1 MKKSNIII
9 FVVIIVVVVAIF
21 GYAMWNMNRELNEL
35 KNQNNQQ
42 QANSLTNSA
51 GQTTETTNPEENANI
66 VGQENNN
73 EINPSNNGNSG
84 NTGTNTENQNNGNSN
99 NGALN
104 NNAMNYIGDWYISQE
119 AYTNAEEIDR
129 ILDRR
134 EDNLITDEEFQS
146 QMNSSINTNIAEL
159 DVERYTGNQ
168 IRFDFTLTSP
178 APTQRE
184 AKLDDIMV
192 NLTNGIGT
200 FTYTDNWGTSGNGT
214 ITLKDNQIELKLE
227 TTSAAQGALWGV
239 EGIYTF
245 SYKRID

>member
-51 GQTTETTNPEENANI
+51 GQTTETTNPEENANT
-66 VGQENNN
+66 VGQGNNN
-73 EINPSNNGNSG
+73 EINSNNNGNS
-84 NTGTNTENQNNGNSN
+84 GTNTENQNNGNSN

>member
-9 FVVIIVVVVAIF
+9 FVVILLVVVAIF
-21 GYAMWNMNRELNEL
+21 GYALWDANRELDEL
-35 KNQNNQQ
+35 KKENAQQ
-42 QANSLTNSA
+42 EQTVTDVNSIENGNDVSNLIDNTNTVGQATPTDGTNSVIDPN
-51 GQTTETTNPEENANI
+51 TN
-66 VGQENNN
+66 GT
-73 EINPSNNGNSG
+73 STDNGNMSSG
-84 NTGTNTENQNNGNSN
+84 I
-99 NGALN
+99 
-104 NNAMNYIGDWYISQE
+104 NYVGDWYISQE

-214 ITLKDNQIELKLE
+214 ITLKNNQIELKLE
-227 TTSAAQGALWGV
+227 TTSAAQGALWGL

>member
-9 FVVIIVVVVAIF
+9 FVVILLVVVAIF
-21 GYAMWNMNRELNEL
+21 GYALWDANRELDEL
-35 KNQNNQQ
+35 KKENTQQ
-42 QANSLTNSA
+42 EQTVTDVNSIENGNDVSNLIDNTNTV
-51 GQTTETTNPEENANI
+51 GQTTPTDGTNSVIDPNTN
-66 VGQENNN
+66 GT
-73 EINPSNNGNSG
+73 STDNGNMSSG
-84 NTGTNTENQNNGNSN
+84 I
-99 NGALN
+99 
-104 NNAMNYIGDWYISQE
+104 NYVGDWYISQE

-214 ITLKDNQIELKLE
+214 ITLKNNQIELKLE
-227 TTSAAQGALWGV
+227 TTSAAQGALWGL

>member
-9 FVVIIVVVVAIF
+9 FVVILLVVVAIF
-21 GYAMWNMNRELNEL
+21 GYALWDANRELDEL
-35 KNQNNQQ
+35 KKENVQQ
-42 QANSLTNSA
+42 EQTVTDVNSIENGNDVSNLIDNTNTVGQATPTDGTNS
-51 GQTTETTNPEENANI
+51 
-66 VGQENNN
+66 V
-73 EINPSNNGNSG
+73 INPNTNGTSTDNGNMSSG
-84 NTGTNTENQNNGNSN
+84 I
-99 NGALN
+99 
-104 NNAMNYIGDWYISQE
+104 NYVGEWYISQE

-227 TTSAAQGALWGV
+227 TTKAEQGVTWSV

-245 SYKRID
+245 SYKKVD

>member
-9 FVVIIVVVVAIF
+9 FVVILLVVVAIF
-21 GYAMWNMNRELNEL
+21 GYALWDANRELDEL
-35 KNQNNQQ
+35 KKENAQQ
-42 QANSLTNSA
+42 EQTVTDVNSIENGNDVSNLIDNTNTVGQATPTDGTNSVIHPN
-51 GQTTETTNPEENANI
+51 TN
-66 VGQENNN
+66 GT
-73 EINPSNNGNSG
+73 STDNGNMSSG
-84 NTGTNTENQNNGNSN
+84 I
-99 NGALN
+99 
-104 NNAMNYIGDWYISQE
+104 NYVGDWYISQE

-214 ITLKDNQIELKLE
+214 ITLKNNQIELKLE
-227 TTSAAQGALWGV
+227 TTSAAQGALWGL

>member
-9 FVVIIVVVVAIF
+9 FVVILLVVVAIF
-21 GYAMWNMNRELNEL
+21 GYALWDANRELDEL
-35 KNQNNQQ
+35 KKENTQQ
-42 QANSLTNSA
+42 EQTVTDVNSIENGNDVSNLIDNTNTV
-51 GQTTETTNPEENANI
+51 GQTTLTDGTNSVIDPNTN
-66 VGQENNN
+66 GT
-73 EINPSNNGNSG
+73 STDNGNMSSG
-84 NTGTNTENQNNGNSN
+84 I
-99 NGALN
+99 
-104 NNAMNYIGDWYISQE
+104 NYVGDWYISQE

-214 ITLKDNQIELKLE
+214 ITLKNNQIELKLE
-227 TTSAAQGALWGV
+227 TTSAAQGALWGL